1 MSNVLIHNRAKS
13 HFFSGRRALVAALLI
28 GCTPVAAFA
37 QDSTQAPASDDVATE
52 SSGVGE
58 IIVTAQK
65 RSESVNKVGMSISAF
80 DGNALQ
86 KLGVT
91 STEDLVKIVP
101 GFSFGKTQYATPVY
115 TLRGVGYYDNALA
128 GSPTVSVYADEVPLP
143 YTQITAG
150 ANFDIQRVEVLKGP
164 QGTLFGSN
172 ATGGAINYVAAK
184 PTGEF
189 AAGADLSYGRFN
201 AFEGSFFVSGP
212 VSDTLRARAAVK
224 VEQGGA
230 WQVSQSNPSDR
241 LGDVDRLYG
250 RLLLDWMPSDRLS
263 FILNVN
269 GWRDRSDSQAGQFV
283 QTSFA
288 VPPFA
293 DPALAAWPAPSR
305 NNRIAD
311 WDKDQNFASNNRFW
325 QIALRSTFEASD
337 ALKLI
342 AITSYTDYTPRTKTD
357 MDGTSL
363 FNFRFTQT
371 GKIENLFQELRAE
384 IKPADGLNLLVGAN
398 YQSDRILDNGYT
410 EVNISS
416 YRAALG
422 TGVGDGNARNTTK
435 IENYAVFGN
444 VEYQITPE
452 IKLIGGMRYTNSRND
467 TASCTYD
474 GVYGTT
480 NLLQSFLLQTPIQ
493 PGGCITGVPS
503 ATSPTGFAPGVVNLQ
518 VHEDN
523 ISWRVGANW
532 QATPNALLYANVS
545 RGYKA
550 GGVPQLF
557 AFRSTQ
563 LVPVTQESLLAY
575 EIGAKLSLLNRRV
588 QLNAAAFYYDYADKQ
603 VKSRVPVPPIGNVE
617 AAINIPKSRIKGAE
631 LQLIVAPVDGLT
643 FSGGVS
649 YLDSRIAN
657 GATGFDAFGNPAD
670 FSGERFPFT
679 SKWQVNGDVSYDTGI
694 TDSLNGFI
702 GASVWYQSATNS
714 GLGDLAVQALEGYA
728 LVDLRFGVRHPDD
741 KWRVS
746 GFIRNLTDKDYRLVV
761 TPVADDVIAYTGRPR
776 TYGIA
781 VSYRY

>member
-1 MSNVLIHNRAKS
+1 MDNILINSGTKS
-13 HFFSGRRALVAALLI
+13 RFSSVRRAIVVGLLV
-28 GCTPVAAFA
+28 GCFPVAAFA
-37 QDSTQAPASDDVATE
+37 QDAVQAPASDAADAD

-65 RSESVNKVGMSISAF
+65 KSESINKVGMSISAF

-86 KLGVT
+86 NRGVT

-101 GFSFGKTQYATPVY
+101 GFSFGKTQYSTPVY

-143 YTQITAG
+143 YTQIAAG

-184 PTGEF
+184 PTREF

-201 AFEGSFFVSGP
+201 AFEGTFFVSGP
-212 VSDTLRARAAVK
+212 MSDTLRARAAVK

-241 LGDVDRLYG
+241 LGNVDRLFG
-250 RLLLDWMPSDRLS
+250 RLLFDWTPSDRLS
-263 FILNVN
+263 FMLNVN
-269 GWRDRSDSQAGQFV
+269 GWRDRSDSQAAQFV

-288 VPPFA
+288 IPPFA
-293 DPALAAWPAPSR
+293 DPDLAAWPTPSR
-305 NNRIAD
+305 DNRIAD
-311 WDKDQNFASNNRFW
+311 WDKDQNFANNNRFW
-325 QIALRSTFEASD
+325 QISLRSTFEASD

-342 AITSYTDYTPRTKTD
+342 AITSYSDYTPQTTTD

-371 GKIENLFQELRAE
+371 GKIKNFFQELRAE
-384 IKPADGLNLLVGAN
+384 IKPADGLNLLLGAN
-398 YQSDRILDNGYT
+398 YQSDRIQDNGYT
-410 EVNISS
+410 QVNISS
-416 YRAALG
+416 FRAALG
-422 TGVGDGNARNTTK
+422 TGLGDGIARNTTQ

-452 IKLIGGMRYTNSRND
+452 IKLLGGVRYTNSKND

-474 GVYGTT
+474 GVFGTT
-480 NLLQSFLLQTPIQ
+480 YLLQSFLLQSPIQ
-493 PGGCITGVPS
+493 PGDCITGVPS
-503 ATSPTGFAPGVVNLQ
+503 ATSPSGFAPGVVNLR

-523 ISWRVGANW
+523 ISWRVGVNW
-532 QATPNALLYANVS
+532 QVTPDALLYANVS

-575 EIGAKLSLLNRRV
+575 EIGAKLSLLDRRV
-588 QLNAAAFYYDYADKQ
+588 QLNAAAFYYDYTDKQ

-631 LQLIVAPVDGLT
+631 LQLIVAPFEGLT
-643 FSGGVS
+643 MSGGVS
-649 YLDSRIAN
+649 YIDSRI
-657 GATGFDAFGNPAD
+657 GDGTLGFDAFGIPAD
-670 FSGERFPFT
+670 FSGQRFPFT
-679 SKWQVNGDVSYDTGI
+679 SKWQANADAQYDARL
-694 TDSLNGFI
+694 TDTLNGFI
-702 GASVWYQSATNS
+702 GASVWYQSSTNA
-714 GLGDLAVQALEGYA
+714 GLGNLALQHLEGYA
-728 LVDLRFGVRHPDD
+728 LVDLRFGLRHPDD

-746 GFIRNLTDKDYRLVV
+746 GFIRNLADTNYRLVV
-761 TPVADDVIAYTGRPR
+761 SPVADDVVAYTGRPR
-776 TYGIA
+776 TYG
-781 VSYRY
+781 VSVSLRY